1 VGFDGRSY
9 ILEKGQPKI
18 IAGAVAARDLLRQR
32 AYPAFCET
40 LAVVGRPL
48 LLSRAEDVTSRTAVR
63 SCLVLAPHP
72 DDETLGCGA
81 TIMRKLV
88 TGASVRVVIATDGR
102 HSPRPNT
109 LSIDAFVKV
118 REEEA
123 RRACAILGLSA
134 EDITFLRFEDGRL
147 ADNRRLLGD
156 RLIDLLETINPEEV
170 FVSSIIDN
178 HPDHRVL
185 GELAREL
192 AQVRPGRP
200 CRLYEYPIWFWD
212 PRLWR
217 IRDLLELRVCIVRMD
232 EFRIRKHE
240 AIAAY
245 RSQVTSLAAE
255 RDRAALRRGF
265 LRQFLRPEEIF
276 FEIISPR

>member
-1 VGFDGRSY
+1 
-9 ILEKGQPKI
+9 
-18 IAGAVAARDLLRQR
+18 LRQR

-40 LAVVGRPL
+40 LAAVGRPL
-48 LLSRAEDVTSRTAVR
+48 LLSRAEDVTSQTAAR

-81 TIMRKLV
+81 TIIRKLA

-102 HSPRPNT
+102 HSPRPNK
-109 LSIDAFVKV
+109 LSIGAFVKI

-123 RRACAILGLSA
+123 RRACAILGLLA
-134 EDITFLRFEDGRL
+134 EDITFLRLEDGRL
-147 ADNRRLLGD
+147 ADHRRLLRD
-156 RLIDLLETINPEEV
+156 RLLDLLETINPEEL

-185 GELAREL
+185 AELAREL
-192 AQVRPGRP
+192 AQVRPGHP
-200 CRLYEYPIWFWD
+200 CWLYEYPIWFWD

-217 IRDLLELRVCIVRMD
+217 VRDLLQLRVCIVRMD
-232 EFRIRKHE
+232 EFRIRKHA

-245 RSQVTSLAAE
+245 RSQLANFTGE

-265 LRQFLRPEEIF
+265 LRQFLGPEETF
-276 FEIISPR
+276 FEIISPE

>member
-1 VGFDGRSY
+1 MGFDGRSY

-18 IAGAVAARDLLRQR
+18 IAGAVAARNLLRQR

-48 LLSRAEDVTSRTAVR
+48 LLSRAEDVTSRTAAR

-102 HSPRPNT
+102 HSPRPNK

-123 RRACAILGLSA
+123 RRAARFWGSRPRTLRFYALKMVDWPTIVDCCAIA
-134 EDITFLRFEDGRL
+134 
-147 ADNRRLLGD
+147 
-156 RLIDLLETINPEEV
+156 
-170 FVSSIIDN
+170 
-178 HPDHRVL
+178 
-185 GELAREL
+185 
-192 AQVRPGRP
+192 
-200 CRLYEYPIWFWD
+200 
-212 PRLWR
+212 
-217 IRDLLELRVCIVRMD
+217 
-232 EFRIRKHE
+232 
-240 AIAAY
+240 
-245 RSQVTSLAAE
+245 
-255 RDRAALRRGF
+255 
-265 LRQFLRPEEIF
+265 
-276 FEIISPR
+276 

>member
-1 VGFDGRSY
+1 
-9 ILEKGQPKI
+9 
-18 IAGAVAARDLLRQR
+18 
-32 AYPAFCET
+32 

-48 LLSRAEDVTSRTAVR
+48 LLSRAADVTSQTAAR

-81 TIMRKLV
+81 TIIRKLA
-88 TGASVRVVIATDGR
+88 TGALVRVVIATDGR
-102 HSPRPNT
+102 HSPRPNK
-109 LSIDAFVKV
+109 LSIDAFVKI

-147 ADNRRLLGD
+147 ADHRQLLRDRLL
-156 RLIDLLETINPEEV
+156 DLLETINPEEV

-178 HPDHRVL
+178 HPDHRAL
-185 GELAREL
+185 AELAREL
-192 AQVRPGRP
+192 AQVRPDRTCG
-200 CRLYEYPIWFWD
+200 LYEYPIWFWD
-212 PRLWR
+212 PRLWHV
-217 IRDLLELRVCIVRMD
+217 RDLLELRICIVRMD

-245 RSQVTSLAAE
+245 RSQVTNFTGE
-255 RDRAALRRGF
+255 RDGAALRPGF
-265 LRQFLRPEEIF
+265 LRQFLRPEETF
-276 FEIISPR
+276 FEIISPG